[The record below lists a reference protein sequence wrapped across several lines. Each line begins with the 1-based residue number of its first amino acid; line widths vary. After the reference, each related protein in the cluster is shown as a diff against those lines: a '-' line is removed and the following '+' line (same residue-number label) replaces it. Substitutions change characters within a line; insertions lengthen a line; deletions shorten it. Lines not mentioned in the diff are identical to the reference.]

1 METLKAH
8 NTLIKENEKRIYH
21 NWKITQDVKENRL
34 EDDRRLQAFLTGKIV
49 RKLKEEKDFERKDF
63 DDGLDYFYQ
72 NC

>member
-1 METLKAH
+1 M
-8 NTLIKENEKRIYH
+8 LIYI
-21 NWKITQDVKENRL
+21 QVKENRL